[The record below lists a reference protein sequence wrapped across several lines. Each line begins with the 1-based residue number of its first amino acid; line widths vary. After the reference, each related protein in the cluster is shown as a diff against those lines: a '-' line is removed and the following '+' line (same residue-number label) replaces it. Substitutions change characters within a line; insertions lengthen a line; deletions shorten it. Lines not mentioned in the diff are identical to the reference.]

1 MNDTV
6 ELANSIHQF
15 LLSPAAYPDHPQR
28 VELKETH
35 ISWIYLTDRYAY
47 KQKKPVKFEFL
58 DFSTLSQR
66 EHYCHQE
73 VTLNKRFSPDVYL
86 GVTPVSRERTG
97 KYRLQPGGEIVE
109 WLVRMVRLDDG
120 TTLENMIHDDRLL
133 PTHVDQLSHTLTNFY
148 AAQAPVMIRSNSFL
162 QQLQHHVDANRNDL
176 LNLLPEHE
184 HMIRFA
190 TNAQQRCLAL
200 NQNHF
205 LQRVADGR
213 VVDGHGDLR
222 PEHIYFRRSGPCIMD
237 CIEFNPE
244 YRTNDVIDELAFLA
258 MECDRLGRDEIGRA
272 VIDDYLATSSDEP
285 QAFLQTFYRCY
296 RACVRAKVAALRAD
310 QTHSRASQA
319 TAVDYL
325 QLAMRYAEQLSPKL
339 VIMIG
344 GLSGTGKSTLAAAL
358 ETPLAAQTLRTD
370 VLRNEVLGKSVADKA
385 VSSAVAANSSPTEDK
400 ARRNGH
406 QNGNGKYSAAAR
418 QRVYE
423 AMLDRMSDCLQTSP
437 TLLLDG
443 TFPTRALRQSV
454 IGRAAELGARVLQV
468 QCECP
473 ASEARH
479 RIATRISSGDD
490 ASEAQPW
497 LLDQQVL
504 NYESMDD
511 MAPLVR
517 INTMQPLTQ
526 QVARVLSLYA
536 KTLG

>member
-1 MNDTV
+1 MTDTV

-15 LLSPAAYPDHPQR
+15 LLTPAAYPDHPQR

-58 DFSTLSQR
+58 DFSTLAKR
-66 EHYCHQE
+66 EHYCQQE
-73 VTLNKRFSPDVYL
+73 VTLNRRFSPDVYL
-86 GVTPVSRERTG
+86 GVTPVSRDRTG
-97 KYRLQPGGEIVE
+97 EYRLKPGDEIVE
-109 WLVRMVRLDDG
+109 WLVRMVRLDDD
-120 TTLENMIHDDRLL
+120 TTLENMIREDHLTS
-133 PTHVDQLSHTLTNFY
+133 THVDQLSQTLTSFY
-148 AAQAPVMIRSNSFL
+148 GAQAPVMIRSNGFL
-162 QQLQHHVDANRNDL
+162 QHLQHHVEANRNDL
-176 LNLLPEHE
+176 LALQPDHANQTH
-184 HMIRFA
+184 FA
-190 TNAQQRCLAL
+190 TNAQLRCLAL
-200 NQNHF
+200 NQSHF

-222 PEHIYFRRSGPCIMD
+222 PEHIYFRRSGPSIMD
-237 CIEFNPE
+237 CIEFNAE
-244 YRTNDVIDELAFLA
+244 YRTNDVIDELSFLA

-272 VIDDYLATSSDEP
+272 VIDSYLAATSDEP
-285 QAFLQTFYRCY
+285 QAFLEQFYRCY

-310 QTHSRASQA
+310 QTHTAASRASA
-319 TAVDYL
+319 DDYL

-339 VIMIG
+339 VIIIG

-358 ETPLAAQTLRTD
+358 QAPFAAEVLRTD
-370 VLRNEVLGKSVADKA
+370 VLRDEVLGTKVADKA
-385 VSSAVAANSSPTEDK
+385 ISSAAAARPPSADEL

-406 QNGNGKYSAAAR
+406 QNGHAKYSAAAR

-423 AMLDRMSDCLQTSP
+423 AMLDRMTGCLQKSP

-443 TFPTRALRQSV
+443 TFPTRALRESV
-454 IGRAAELGARVLQV
+454 IERAAELGASVLQI

-473 ASEARH
+473 ASEARN
-479 RIATRISSGDD
+479 RIASRINNGGD

-504 NYESMDD
+504 NYEAMDNS
-511 MAPLVR
+511 APLVR
-517 INTMQPLTQ
+517 INTMQPLSQ
-526 QVARVLSLYA
+526 QVSKVQDLYA